1 MNRLALLTKVT
12 IIVFSIWSS
21 SLFAQ
26 QSVSAAVPPGLI
38 NILPD
43 VAQIGSGC
51 PTTGRVSINPG
62 AVIDAVNIC
71 QPKKWRKSP
80 RPVASCS
87 GRSFPILAIRFQG
100 RPDEVLAESI
110 IFSKQ
115 HFHLRLFST
124 LEDAHGDRQD
134 VVAIERVEWCTTNA
148 PSPSN
153 PELPPDAC
161 REPRQFA
168 VAFDYGTPLNNK
180 ILTNGF
186 SFYVRV
192 SGHPTEGFDF
202 ERAGDDIRES
212 FGRALTIWTAALQ
225 DNNAMLTPAI
235 RAFVHSRTSTSSGGY
250 MLLIPPQVI
259 HLQCPH
265 AATFIVELNFGGDE
279 TFPSQSLFLTLA
291 KSRLVG
297 RTISLNMRDVACFR
311 TMMEMTGGQVALKDD
326 NCVNLL
332 PIFTHELGHAF
343 GIEHIP
349 SSKGWALMNPVLS
362 DHATMPTRLDIDA
375 FVSALERSLTGANP
389 GELEF
394 RETAGLQAPANWN
407 FGRAGGLFMIGS
419 KDQLICLPN
428 TRQTSRSLDALSK
441 EIGKSP

>member
-1 MNRLALLTKVT
+1 MNRLALASRVT

-21 SLFAQ
+21 FSSAQ
-26 QSVSAAVPPGLI
+26 QSISAAVTPGLI
-38 NILPD
+38 DILPE
-43 VAQIGSGC
+43 VAQLGSGC
-51 PTTGRVSINPG
+51 PTTSRVSINPG

-71 QPKKWRKSP
+71 EPEKWRNSP
-80 RPVASCS
+80 RPVRSVTSCS
-87 GRSFPILAIRFQG
+87 GRSFPILGLRFQG
-100 RPDEVLAESI
+100 RQDWVLAESV

-115 HFHLRLFST
+115 HFHLRLFGA

-134 VVAIERVEWCTTNA
+134 VVAIERVEWCTTDV

-153 PELPPDAC
+153 PELPSSAC

-180 ILTNGF
+180 IFINGF

-202 ERAGDDIRES
+202 ESAEDDIRAS

-225 DNNAMLTPAI
+225 DNNALLTPAI
-235 RAFVHSRTSTSSGGY
+235 RTFVRSRTSTSSGGY
-250 MLLIPPQVI
+250 MLLTPPQVVR
-259 HLQCPH
+259 LQCPH

-279 TFPSQSLFLTLA
+279 TFPSRSLFLTLA
-291 KSRLVG
+291 KSRLAG

-311 TMMEMTGGQVALKDD
+311 IMPEMTDGQVTLKDD

-349 SSKGWALMNPVLS
+349 STNGWALMNPVLS
-362 DHATMPTRLDIDA
+362 DHATMPTRLDVDA
-375 FVSALERSLTGANP
+375 FVSALERSLTGASP

-394 RETAGLQAPANWN
+394 REAAGLQAPADWN
-407 FGRAGGLFMIGS
+407 FGRKGDES
-419 KDQLICLPN
+419 SVRD
-428 TRQTSRSLDALSK
+428 R
-441 EIGKSP
+441 